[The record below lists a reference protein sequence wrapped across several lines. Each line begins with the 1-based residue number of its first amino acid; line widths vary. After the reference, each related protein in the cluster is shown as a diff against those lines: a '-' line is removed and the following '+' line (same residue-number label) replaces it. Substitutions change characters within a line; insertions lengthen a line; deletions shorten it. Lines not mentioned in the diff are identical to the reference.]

1 LLVLGC
7 ALAAAAPPPPKTY
20 QLPPE
25 TYEKA
30 VQFQRRLYA
39 LHFSGVAW
47 DLSVLVGM
55 VALGVGPRI
64 RDAVERRTRSSFV
77 RRSTVA
83 AAVLAI
89 PWLADIPLAMYRH
102 SLAVSFGLSVQP
114 WAPWFLDVLKAG
126 VATGIP
132 ALLCLVGALAVARR
146 APRRWWIY
154 AWLVGVLLMIA
165 AAYAAP
171 VIFDPLFYRFT
182 PLERTNPDLVRA
194 LQEVAARAGYPIPA
208 SRIFEMDASRN
219 TRAVNAYMTGFGHS
233 RRIVI
238 WDTTLKALDTAQ
250 IQTVFAHELGHYA
263 LHHIPRGIA
272 VGSLGLLF
280 ALWLLNLVLSRMRS
294 KQVRGIDDPAI
305 LPFAM
310 AVVLVIAF
318 LSEPIANGYSRWQEH
333 QADIYELELMHGL
346 VPDAGRNSAEV
357 DQIMAQIDLADPEPS
372 SFIRFWLYDHPTTN
386 ERMLFAQQYDPWGRG
401 EQPEFIGK

>member
-1 LLVLGC
+1 
-7 ALAAAAPPPPKTY
+7 
-20 QLPPE
+20 
-25 TYEKA
+25 
-30 VQFQRRLYA
+30 VQFQRRLYG
-39 LHFSGVAW
+39 LHFAGVAW
-47 DLSVLVGM
+47 DLGVLLGM
-55 VALGVGPRI
+55 VSLGVGPRI
-64 RDAVERRTRSSFV
+64 RDAVERRSRSAFA
-77 RRSTVA
+77 RRAAVA

-89 PWLADIPLAMYRH
+89 PWLADLPLAMYRH
-102 SLAVSFGLSVQP
+102 SLAVRFGLSVQP
-114 WAPWFLDVLKAG
+114 WAPWFADVLKAG
-126 VATGIP
+126 VVTGIP
-132 ALLCLVGALAVARR
+132 AILCVVGALAIAGK
-146 APRRWWIY
+146 APRSWWVSV
-154 AWLVGVLLMIA
+154 WLIGVALMIA

-171 VIFDPLFYRFT
+171 VIFDPLFHRFT
-182 PLERTNPDLVRA
+182 PLERTRPHLVRA
-194 LQEVAARAGYPIPA
+194 LQEVAARAGYSIP
-208 SRIFEMDASRN
+208 SGRIFEMDASRN

-238 WDTTLKALDTAQ
+238 WDTTLKALNTAQ
-250 IQTVFAHELGHYA
+250 TQTVFAHELGHYA

-272 VGSLGLLF
+272 VGSLGLF
-280 ALWLLNLVLSRMRS
+280 VALWLLNRVLTRMRP

-310 AVVLVIAF
+310 AVVLVFTF

-357 DQIMAQIDLADPEPS
+357 DQIMAQIDLADPAPS

-386 ERMLFAQQYDPWGRG
+386 ERMLFAQQYDPWRRG